1 MTNTGVAKPKG
12 TLSWAMWDWASQSFP
27 TIITSFVFSRYITD
41 AVFAPAGLSEDEAA
55 QYTGY
60 WLGIS
65 GVIAGVLVALIAP
78 LIGAR
83 ADRAGRKK
91 YWLMVNTYLFAA
103 SIGLMFFV
111 APSPDFFMFGL
122 ILLAVGG
129 IFFEFATVNYN
140 AMLNQVSTP
149 SERGK
154 VSQFGW
160 GLGYMG
166 GIVLLVLSLWIIRF
180 GGNEVL
186 GIPESDAMPVRV
198 VMVLSMIW
206 VIVFSLPM
214 LLRVPES
221 KGTGGPKPSL
231 TSSYKRLFRDLV
243 GMRKQNPQLLN
254 FLIAS
259 AIYRDGLNGVFAYG
273 AVLGGLA
280 FGLGLTEII
289 IFGIGA
295 NILAGFG
302 AFLSSFF
309 EDRMGS
315 KRIILISLAGVML
328 GGLGVFFFADWGAN
342 AYFIFG
348 LFLTIFVGPAQAG
361 SRTLMSRLS
370 HEDRQGEA
378 FGLFATT
385 GRAISFLAPAAWAFF
400 VGTFSPIWGIIGLIV
415 IILVGFVLLIGVRVS
430 EFVMPESASQS

>member
-1 MTNTGVAKPKG
+1 MTNAAVAKPKG

-27 TIITSFVFSRYITD
+27 TVITSFVFSRYITD
-41 AVFAPAGLSEDEAA
+41 SVFAPAGLSEEAAA

-60 WLGIS
+60 WLGITGLIS
-65 GVIAGVLVALIAP
+65 GILVAVVAP

-103 SIGLMFFV
+103 AIGLMFFV

-122 ILLAVGG
+122 ILLSVGG

-140 AMLNQVSTP
+140 AMLNQVAEP
-149 SERGK
+149 ERRGK

-160 GLGYMG
+160 GLGYVG
-166 GIVLLVLSLWIIRF
+166 GIVLLVMSLWIIQF
-180 GGNEVL
+180 GGNQVL
-186 GIPESDAMPVRV
+186 GIPDSDALPVRV
-198 VMVLSMIW
+198 VMILSMIW
-206 VIVFSLPM
+206 VVVFSLPM
-214 LLRVPES
+214 LLKVPES
-221 KGTGGPKPSL
+221 KGTGGPKP
-231 TSSYKRLFRDLV
+231 TFFGSYKKLIRDLV
-243 GMRKQNPQLLN
+243 GMRKENPELLK
-254 FLIAS
+254 FLVAS
-259 AIYRDGLNGVFAYG
+259 AVYRDGLNGVFAYG

-302 AFLSSFF
+302 AFISSFF
-309 EDRMGS
+309 EDRVGS
-315 KRIILISLAGVML
+315 KTIILISLGGVML
-328 GGLGVFFFADWGAN
+328 GGLGVFFFADWGAS

-370 HEDRQGEA
+370 HDDRQGEA
-378 FGLFATT
+378 FGLYATT
-385 GRAISFLAPAAWAFF
+385 GRAVSFLAPAAWAFF
-400 VGTFSPIWGIIGLIV
+400 VATFSPIWGILGLLSIV
-415 IILVGFVLLIGVRVS
+415 ILGFLLLVTVREAGFVV
-430 EFVMPESASQS
+430 PADN